1 MAVTNSGVC
10 SEYGR
15 LTAVLLHKPGEEIVF
30 CAEPAAVH
38 HLHPI
43 DPAVMS
49 REYDSILNTYARL
62 GVEVVR
68 LDSTPLNSDRNYLY
82 NLMYCRDLFFMTPAG
97 AIIGSMANKV
107 RREEV
112 LYAQRTL
119 EALGVPILHA
129 IEGEGLFEGA
139 DALWINERLVAV
151 GIGNRT
157 NMAAFAQLEAVLEQQ
172 GVTTVSLPS
181 HQTRTQHLLG
191 TVQIVD
197 RNLALVR
204 YEIID
209 PELIRFLK
217 ANGFAIVAIPENHE
231 VMARQAMNI
240 ITIAPRTIVM
250 TAGCPDTKRLY
261 LNAGLKVAAEIEISQ
276 LINGA
281 GGLACATG
289 IIARA

>member
-1 MAVTNSGVC
+1 MTSSGVS

-15 LTAVLLHKPGEEIVF
+15 LTRVLLHKPGAEIGS
-30 CAEPAAVH
+30 CAKPSAVL
-38 HLHPI
+38 HLRPI
-43 DPAVMS
+43 DPEIMS
-49 REYDSILNTYARL
+49 REYDDIATAYTRL
-62 GVEVVR
+62 GIEVIR
-68 LDSTPLNSDRNYLY
+68 LDSTPLSPDRNYLY

-97 AIIGSMANKV
+97 AIIGNMANNI

-112 LYAQRTL
+112 LYARRAL
-119 EALGVPILHA
+119 EELGISILHA
-129 IEGEGLFEGA
+129 IDGEGLFEGA
-139 DALWINERLVAV
+139 DALWINDRLVAI

-157 NMAAFAQLEAVLEQQ
+157 NMAAFAQIKAVLQRQ
-172 GVTTVSLPS
+172 GVAAVPLAS

-191 TVQIVD
+191 TMQIVD

-204 YEIID
+204 TEIIN
-209 PELIRFLK
+209 PELIRLLE
-217 ANGFAIVAIPENHE
+217 ANGFNVITIPENDE

-240 ITIAPRTIVM
+240 VTIAPSTIVM
-250 TAGCPDTKRLY
+250 TAGCPETRRLY
-261 LNAGLKVAAEIEISQ
+261 RNAGLTVAAEIEISQ

>member
-1 MAVTNSGVC
+1 
-10 SEYGR
+10 
-15 LTAVLLHKPGEEIVF
+15 
-30 CAEPAAVH
+30 
-38 HLHPI
+38 
-43 DPAVMS
+43 
-49 REYDSILNTYARL
+49 
-62 GVEVVR
+62 
-68 LDSTPLNSDRNYLY
+68 
-82 NLMYCRDLFFMTPAG
+82 
-97 AIIGSMANKV
+97 
-107 RREEV
+107 
-112 LYAQRTL
+112 
-119 EALGVPILHA
+119 
-129 IEGEGLFEGA
+129 
-139 DALWINERLVAV
+139 
-151 GIGNRT
+151 
-157 NMAAFAQLEAVLEQQ
+157 
-172 GVTTVSLPS
+172 
-181 HQTRTQHLLG
+181 
-191 TVQIVD
+191 VQIVD